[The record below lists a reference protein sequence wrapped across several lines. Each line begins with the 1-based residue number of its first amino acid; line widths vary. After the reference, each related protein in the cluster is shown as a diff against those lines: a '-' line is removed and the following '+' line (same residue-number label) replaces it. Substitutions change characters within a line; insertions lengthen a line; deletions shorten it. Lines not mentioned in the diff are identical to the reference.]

1 MKGNELLKAE
11 NLQTEKKNIVDAI
24 TIVLYDDLNFDILPE
39 TTING
44 KTFKFVYNPDVV
56 SIYAALLQN
65 LNDRF
70 TVAQTL
76 TEYLKFVI
84 GGKEEENESPK

>member
-44 KTFKFVYNPDVV
+44 KTFKFFPDVLPV
-56 SIYAALLQN
+56 YIALLQN
-65 LNDRF
+65 LNDKF

-76 TEYLKFVI
+76 SEYLRFVI
-84 GGKEEENESPK
+84 GGKEEENEKSK